1 MEDVLQPHMRVFLQ
15 YMCEWLMDG
24 DTYHV
29 FPHFDQHFAVVRTVD
44 PALVPKMIG
53 VMSKIANLPL
63 NDGFDKDDVHLEDM
77 GLSPAAINK
86 LFKSKFY
93 KGFLQARREASFE
106 AVKKGVDWPAPVRKS
121 RVSTLCATKGMDEP
135 AMAELNF
142 AKSMLESEEA
152 VKFQFLMKMPAS
164 FSLLAQWFPADNA
177 QMYRPLG
184 CTDGKDIKAFA
195 TPEFVRAVMTAAALP
210 ESVDDS
216 IPNPVVRSLL
226 KDYRKLK
233 VLAKTPASTNLIA
246 GLFME
251 VSAHKLGLQ
260 QHEKALTSD
269 LDKIDE
275 LTVKQLYEIV
285 DHSSVR
291 KGASTMPAKFPA
303 FLWISMKRKS
313 METVKVTVSDVGGE
327 VGQKSA
333 PNTQEEVA
341 GKSVDAIAEEI
352 IEKKEED
359 AEKEIRVGDTVV
371 LTNAKKKVHKGCKAE
386 VVDIKP
392 ATGSKQATLQV
403 KILEGA
409 ERNTILE
416 RPITAVSREEVPQVV
431 PAAGKRQA
439 DSTASSAS
447 SPAKVHKTA
456 DENDEASDIIS
467 VFGKPPPVVD

>member
-1 MEDVLQPHMRVFLQ
+1 
-15 YMCEWLMDG
+15 
-24 DTYHV
+24 
-29 FPHFDQHFAVVRTVD
+29 
-44 PALVPKMIG
+44 
-53 VMSKIANLPL
+53 
-63 NDGFDKDDVHLEDM
+63 
-77 GLSPAAINK
+77 
-86 LFKSKFY
+86 
-93 KGFLQARREASFE
+93 
-106 AVKKGVDWPAPVRKS
+106 
-121 RVSTLCATKGMDEP
+121 
-135 AMAELNF
+135 
-142 AKSMLESEEA
+142 
-152 VKFQFLMKMPAS
+152 
-164 FSLLAQWFPADNA
+164 
-177 QMYRPLG
+177 
-184 CTDGKDIKAFA
+184 
-195 TPEFVRAVMTAAALP
+195 
-210 ESVDDS
+210 
-216 IPNPVVRSLL
+216 
-226 KDYRKLK
+226 
-233 VLAKTPASTNLIA
+233 
-246 GLFME
+246 
-251 VSAHKLGLQ
+251 
-260 QHEKALTSD
+260 
-269 LDKIDE
+269 
-275 LTVKQLYEIV
+275 
-285 DHSSVR
+285 
-291 KGASTMPAKFPA
+291 MPAKFPA

-327 VGQKSA
+327 VRQKSA